1 MRGMQGCG
9 QGGDRRAHLFDL
21 VILQLGEVIGQELRG
36 DHAGGLGCGEA
47 GVGPVAPQ

>member
-1 MRGMQGCG
+1 MQGCG
-9 QGGDRRAHLFDL
+9 QGGAGWTHLFDL

-47 GVGPVAPQ
+47 GVGPLVPR